1 MYFVV
6 FQILKIET
14 FCQTAPE
21 KKTKELTFGNVGIE
35 DSGIK
40 KCSTQSS
47 DFGYLPRRN
56 VGIEG
61 SGLIKCLI
69 QVSDLGHYPCREV
82 GIESIGSIKCSVQS
96 SDAFRVP

>member
-1 MYFVV
+1 MIMYFVV

-61 SGLIKCLI
+61 SGLMLTT
-69 QVSDLGHYPCREV
+69 LLPCTFVEPGR
-82 GIESIGSIKCSVQS
+82 SI
-96 SDAFRVP
+96 F